1 MTLIVE
7 TGTGSTEANAFWDVA
22 SVDAYHVTRGN
33 SQWTGDNALKEAA
46 IIRASAFLTVSYQ
59 WQGYKLK
66 GRPQALAWPRYGA
79 VDREGWAVSPDEVP
93 IEIKYATAEVALREL
108 ISPGSTSPDFV
119 ASEQVKREKVGELET
134 EYLNANT
141 SADGARPVLLIVRDL
156 IGTLLRAGAANALVG
171 QTFRA

>member
-1 MTLIVE
+1 MFIVE
-7 TGTGSTEANAFWDVA
+7 TGTGATDANAFWDVA
-22 SVDAYHVTRGN
+22 SVDAYHSTRGN
-33 SQWTGDNALKEAA
+33 AAWVGDNALKEAA
-46 IIRASAFLTVSYQ
+46 IVRATAFLSVSYQ

-79 VDREGWAVSPDEVP
+79 VDRENWAIGPNEIP

-108 ISPGSTSPDFV
+108 IVPGSMSPDFV
-119 ASEQVKREKVGELET
+119 ASEQVRRDKVGDLET

-156 IGTLLRAGAANALVG
+156 IGNLLRTGAGNALVG
-171 QTFRA
+171 QAYRA